1 MTTDMRYTVRQLAV
15 IAGVSARTLHY
26 YDEINLLKP
35 GRNPANGYRLYDRA
49 AVLRLQQI
57 LFLRE
62 LGFSLEEIREVL
74 DQPNFDLLAALE
86 QHRLSLQARRHKL
99 EGLIATVERTISF
112 LKGAIEM
119 DTHELFDGFSEE
131 KQKQYKEE
139 ARRRY
144 GAQRVDESYQRW
156 DRYSNDQK
164 LKIMQEGK
172 AIYLDLVEAMPHG
185 PSSPQA
191 QEGIARWHQHI
202 HHFYEPT
209 TEVLLGLGDLY
220 NEDPQFNA
228 TFNRIHPDL
237 AAFMR
242 QAIQVYCQ
250 NLS

>member
-1 MTTDMRYTVRQLAV
+1 METEMRYTVRQLAV

-35 GRNPANGYRLYDRA
+35 ERNPANGYRLYDRT

-74 DQPNFDLLAALE
+74 DQPDFNLLAVLE
-86 QHRLSLQARRHKL
+86 QHRLSLQARGRKL
-99 EGLIATVERTISF
+99 ADLIATVERTISF

-119 DTHELFDGFSEE
+119 DVHELFDGFSEE

-144 GAQRVDESYQRW
+144 GDQKVDESYQRW
-156 DRYSNDQK
+156 DSYSDDQK
-164 LKIMQEGK
+164 LEIIQEGK
-172 AIYLDLVEAMPHG
+172 AVYQDMVEVMPYG
-185 PSSPQA
+185 PSSQQA

-202 HHFYEPT
+202 RHFYEPT
-209 TEVLLGLGDLY
+209 VEILAGLGDLY
-220 NEDPQFNA
+220 NDDPQFNA
-228 TFNRIHPDL
+228 TFNRIHPGL

-242 QAIQVYCQ
+242 LAIQVYCQ
-250 NLS
+250 SLS